1 MNYGT
6 LVPSFYFYKFAEYIS
21 KPFTSFDAYRSGAID
36 ERGKLLKPE
45 SSIDPFEYFVIKLK
59 LIFDQLPPG
68 LTKYHLGNYVTSL
81 RMFTEECKKFNI
93 QKDHFISLMEG
104 MFAVNGYDVNMELL
118 NEDMTAGGMSVA
130 GGSEGYN
137 TGGVSGFDPPM
148 AMPMQR
154 RKAPVGMEKLSI
166 FDVDNDDEFARYSSA
181 KTNSELP
188 RRVRRFIYGNP
199 ESSIMIR
206 HAKSGKIHMVPKQK
220 SIKEEF
226 NLIFEE
232 NTGLVTQ
239 YNDADQQG
247 EKAVAAKTDKE
258 EQFKSKGRRT
268 MVSVTFPVF
277 ERNKIKEAEN
287 AAKIFTST
295 FTPTNNVQ
303 AEDYLLDQLKRK
315 FVSANYKFVQDAKAK
330 EELKAGEFG
339 IFKEGGDS
347 RHADIHVGMEHPE
360 TKELVHLGIE
370 SGWTRPTSTTIQ
382 KGYVIRLGT
391 QVKIPK
397 LFKRFG
403 KIKDDKIDVKQGILD
418 YGELKGGKKRVDLWP
433 SIQRAFGEVTK
444 KVKDRYVRPMAHEA
458 IRERPDD
465 ISIIGNYKR
474 LTVTH
479 HRKQDSHLRMLSD
492 KLMKDIGLDHT
503 HELEELTLAKSPSH
517 GGSTPRGGGRNKPE
531 TEEES

>member
-258 EQFKSKGRRT
+258 EQLKSTSRRT
-268 MVSVTFPVF
+268 MVSLTFPVF

-287 AAKIFTST
+287 AAKIFTSPVAIKSNT
-295 FTPTNNVQ
+295 EG
-303 AEDYLLDQLKRK
+303 EDHLLDQLKRK
-315 FVSANYKFVQDAKAK
+315 FVAANYKFVEGAKTK
-330 EELKAGEFG
+330 DELKAGEFG
-339 IFKEGGDS
+339 IFKEGGES

-370 SGWTRPTSTTIQ
+370 SGWKVGKIEKQ
-382 KGYVIRLGT
+382 YLIRLGT

-397 LFKRFG
+397 LFKRLL
-403 KIKDDKIDVKQGILD
+403 KTKDDKIDVKQGILD
-418 YGELKGGKKRVDLWP
+418 YGELKDSKKRVDLWP
-433 SIQRAFGEVTK
+433 SIQRAFGKVTK

-458 IRERPDD
+458 VRERPED
-465 ISIIGNYKR
+465 ISIIGNQER
-474 LTVTH
+474 LTLTH

-492 KLMKDIGLDHT
+492 KLIKDLGLDHT
-503 HELEELTLAKSPSH
+503 HELEDLTLARSPSY
-517 GGSTPRGGGRNKPE
+517 GGSTPKIGDGSKTK
-531 TEEES
+531 TEEKS